1 MMQSNAATETLKER
15 DFKMEKQT
23 NIPVKLVGLD
33 GNAFSILGRCR
44 EALRRG
50 RRMDVWAE
58 FHKEA
63 TSGDYDHLL
72 CTVMDYFQV
81 DSDEDD
87 DSEDFE

>member
-1 MMQSNAATETLKER
+1 MAEEER
-15 DFKMEKQT
+15 QCKMTPEEKQT
-23 NIPVKLVGLD
+23 NIPVKLVGMD

-44 EALRRG
+44 EALRHG

-72 CTVMDYFQV
+72 CTVMDYFDV
-81 DSDEDD
+81 DPDEDD